1 MDGTHHFFFHKT
13 DGNFSKSSHYSHL
26 RGGPMPKILI
36 VVGINFVSL
45 VELLTYFIMEPKKN
59 TNFENTKR
67 FAKDM

>member
-26 RGGPMPKILI
+26 RGPMPKILI
-36 VVGINFVSL
+36 VVGIIFVSL
-45 VELLTYFIMEPKKN
+45 VGLLTYSIMEPKKN